1 MAKQEPP
8 ANMYVASKSTV
19 RWFLA
24 LSAVFLMLG
33 FFLKTHIPERIIC
46 NVNDIF
52 LASVFA
58 LIGVLCVLV
67 GAAGPWSLRR
77 DEHPISFWSMVGVTW
92 SLSVFFILCGLGVFH
107 QVCGT

>member
-1 MAKQEPP
+1 
-8 ANMYVASKSTV
+8 MYVASKSTV

-24 LSAVFLMLG
+24 LCAVFLMLS
-33 FFLKTHIPERIIC
+33 FFLKSHIPERIIC
-46 NVNDIF
+46 NANNIF

-77 DEHPISFWSMVGVTW
+77 DEHPISFWSMVGITC
-92 SLSVFFILCGLGVFH
+92 SLSVFFMLCGLGVFH
-107 QVCGT
+107 HACST